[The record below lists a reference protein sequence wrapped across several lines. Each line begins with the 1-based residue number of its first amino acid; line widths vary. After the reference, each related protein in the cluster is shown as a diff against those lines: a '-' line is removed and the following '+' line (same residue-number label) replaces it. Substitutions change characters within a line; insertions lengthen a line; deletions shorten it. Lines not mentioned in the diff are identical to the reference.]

1 MISNVGTRMKGY
13 EEVSKGRLV
22 KRMPVAVRI
31 DGKAFHSFTRGF
43 DKPYDRVFMDAM
55 RETAMYLCKNIQG
68 CVLGYVQSDEITLVL
83 VDYQNLE
90 SQGWFDYEV
99 QKICSVS
106 ASMAT
111 MAFNKYFVQEYRRN
125 GNETYYN
132 AIQKG
137 AMFDARCFN
146 IPKEEVANMLYWR
159 QMDAVYNSI
168 QSLAQSMYSVAELR
182 HQSCKNL
189 KKMLKRDFDIDWDA
203 LEGKKKWG
211 TFCVKDDGGWSF
223 NDSLPLINGSFLE
236 NEFGD
241 NWR

>member
-1 MISNVGTRMKGY
+1 
-13 EEVSKGRLV
+13 
-22 KRMPVAVRI
+22 
-31 DGKAFHSFTRGF
+31 
-43 DKPYDRVFMDAM
+43 
-55 RETAMYLCKNIQG
+55 MYLCKNIQG
-68 CVLGYVQSDEITLVL
+68 CVLGYTQSDEITLVL
-83 VDYQNLE
+83 IDYQKLE
-90 SQGWFDYEV
+90 TQGWFDYEV
-99 QKICSVS
+99 QKICSIS

-111 MAFNKYFVQEYRRN
+111 MAFNKYFVQEYCRWH
-125 GNETYYN
+125 GNEELAEAYCK

-137 AMFDARCFN
+137 AMFDSRCFN
-146 IPKEEVANMLYWR
+146 IPKEEVANVLYWR

-182 HQSCKNL
+182 HQSCENL

-211 TFCVKDDGGWSF
+211 TFCIKSDGGWVL
-223 NDSLPLINGSFLE
+223 NDSVPLINGSYLE